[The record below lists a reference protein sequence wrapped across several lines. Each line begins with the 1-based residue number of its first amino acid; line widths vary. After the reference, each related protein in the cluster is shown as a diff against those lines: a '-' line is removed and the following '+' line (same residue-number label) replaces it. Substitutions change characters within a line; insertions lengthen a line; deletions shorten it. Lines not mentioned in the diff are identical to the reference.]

1 MSEPW
6 FEPTITTDFGACKL
20 TVDDLT
26 AQTFRSMDLLLSPL
40 IAHDYDH
47 QEQEGLEAE
56 GDGHPGD
63 SSCTLLLLLLPS
75 LRAWRFLPVALFQQR
90 LIRALIGKSHHHEI
104 HKCRFSFFRWKH
116 NYFFRRE
123 QYKTILGEGDG
134 LPPATSAARIVHISE
149 VHTAG

>member
-1 MSEPW
+1 
-6 FEPTITTDFGACKL
+6 
-20 TVDDLT
+20 
-26 AQTFRSMDLLLSPL
+26 MDLLLSPL

-123 QYKTILGEGDG
+123 QYKTILGERDG
-134 LPPATSAARIVHISE
+134 LPPAISAARIVHISE

>member
-1 MSEPW
+1 M
-6 FEPTITTDFGACKL
+6 
-20 TVDDLT
+20 T
-26 AQTFRSMDLLLSPL
+26 AQTFRSMDLLLSRL

-63 SSCTLLLLLLPS
+63 SSYTLLLLLLPS
-75 LRAWRFLPVALFQQR
+75 RRAWGFLPVALFQQR

-123 QYKTILGEGDG
+123 QY
-134 LPPATSAARIVHISE
+134 
-149 VHTAG
+149 